1 MSINP
6 VEFMRRFPFSY
17 EGVFSVEGYAF
28 LKKTTTT
35 KQTKKLIN
43 KTASNDKR
51 LLIQLYFILWRQW
64 TNAESLKLVLKRD
77 QRRDQS
83 KTEQS
88 LESFVVSYTQGTSR
102 TSKLVSF
109 SLFAFRRDKRKAHVW
124 DSFSL
129 PHRVSHRPPLENVR
143 LGGRAYA
150 DVIHPSGSAR
160 KLRAWMFIV

>member
-1 MSINP
+1 
-6 VEFMRRFPFSY
+6 MRRFPFSY

-28 LKKTTTT
+28 LKKTTT

-51 LLIQLYFILWRQW
+51 LSIQLYFILWQQW

-109 SLFAFRRDKRKAHVW
+109 SLFAFRRDKRKAHV
-124 DSFSL
+124 
-129 PHRVSHRPPLENVR
+129 
-143 LGGRAYA
+143 
-150 DVIHPSGSAR
+150 
-160 KLRAWMFIV
+160 